1 MATAPAPAPVQ
12 RHRTWVVVLLAILA
26 VLAGIMALVDAAR
39 YMGWA
44 PVAVTTMLGE
54 YKFVMPQAN
63 WFGALMEVIV
73 ALIWFMVAG
82 WLWKLNP
89 SGWLFMVVIAVINL
103 IFLLFAI
110 FGQTTMQAIALPA
123 LLNILVLILA
133 FIPGTKAAF
142 GQGAPARV

>member
-1 MATAPAPAPVQ
+1 MATAPAPVQ

-26 VLAGIMALVDAAR
+26 VLAGLMAFVDAAR
-39 YMGWA
+39 YMGWL
-44 PVAVTTMLGE
+44 PISITTMLGE

-73 ALIWFMVAG
+73 GIIWFMVAG
-82 WLWKLNP
+82 WLWNLNP
-89 SGWLFMVVIAVINL
+89 SGWLFVVVIAVINL

-110 FGQTTMQAIALPA
+110 FGQTTMQAVALPA

-133 FIPGTKAAF
+133 FLPGTKAAF
-142 GQGAPARV
+142 GQGAPARA

>member
-1 MATAPAPAPVQ
+1 MSAVPTPA
-12 RHRTWVVVLLAILA
+12 RHRTVVVVILAIVA
-26 VLAGIMALVDAAR
+26 VLAGLAAFLDAAR
-39 YMGWA
+39 YMGWL
-44 PVAVTTMLGE
+44 PMSITTLLGE

-73 ALIWFMVAG
+73 GVIWFMVAG
-82 WLWKLNP
+82 WIWNLNP

-110 FGQTTMQAIALPA
+110 FGQSTVQSIAIPA

-133 FIPGTKAAF
+133 FLPGTKAAF
-142 GQGAPARV
+142 GQPVPARK